1 MKWRDMKEEGESE
14 REAQLRKKI
23 LNQSKKFCWSPTLL
37 WFAGFRGPFRLIF
50 RHVRRP
56 VIPP

>member
-23 LNQSKKFCWSPTLL
+23 LNQSKKFGWSPTLL
-37 WFAGFRGPFRLIF
+37 WFAGFRGAFQAHF
-50 RHVRRP
+50 QAC
-56 VIPP
+56 